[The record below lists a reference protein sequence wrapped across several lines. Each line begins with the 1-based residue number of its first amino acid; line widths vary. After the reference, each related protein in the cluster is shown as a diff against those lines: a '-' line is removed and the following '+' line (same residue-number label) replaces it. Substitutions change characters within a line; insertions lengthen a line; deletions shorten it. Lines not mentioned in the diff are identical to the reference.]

1 MLVSMVRSK
10 LHHAHVTAADI
21 NYVGSITIDT
31 DLLTRVK
38 MVPYEKVL
46 VVDVENGARFETYI
60 IPGDAGSGTIQV
72 NGAAAHLVRVGDR
85 LIVLAFGLVDFP
97 PPEGWTPQIV
107 VLDEQNRV
115 KSVEAEG
122 FYGGDGPHP

>member
-31 DLLTRVK
+31 DLLARVK

-60 IPGDAGSGTIQV
+60 IPGDSGSGTIQV
-72 NGAAAHLVRVGDR
+72 NGAAAHLVSVGDR

-122 FYGGDGPHP
+122 FYGGA

>member
-31 DLLTRVK
+31 DLLDRVK

-46 VVDVENGARFETYI
+46 VVDVENGARFETYV

-72 NGAAAHLVRVGDR
+72 NGAAAHLVNVGDR
-85 LIVLAFGLVDFP
+85 LIVLAFGLVEFP
-97 PPEGWTPQIV
+97 PAEGWTPQIV
-107 VLDEQNRV
+107 ILDEQNRV

-122 FYGGDGPHP
+122 FYG